1 MNWYIRFKLCMI
13 VYWVRAYILKRYDH
27 SQPRIIRRLNL
38 AALEAITAIYV
49 FMRWTWA
56 TH

>member
-13 VYWVRAYILKRYDH
+13 VFRVRAAIMRRYDH
-27 SQPRIIRRLNL
+27 TQSRAIKRLNL
-38 AALEAITAIYV
+38 AAFEVVTAFYIL
-49 FMRWTWA
+49 MRWTWA